1 MAALDTLYDKVLNEA
16 WSKTIAGNGKNT
28 LLVHTEADFKPEDTY
43 YVFVC
48 KPATTQS
55 KYTWQTSPSLINFS
69 VGGNEENWKNLRI
82 IEDRLVKGS
91 EAISYIKNKES
102 KILSGLTRYILDIR
116 YINRTVKDAIYASLY
131 IKTPSGPGR
140 FAAGYYFVNA
150 NMIGAPDLKVY
161 YNIFDSEM

>member
-1 MAALDTLYDKVLNEA
+1 VAALDLIYDDILNEA

-91 EAISYIKNKES
+91 EAISYIKNKEG

-150 NMIGAPDLKVY
+150 NMIY
-161 YNIFDSEM
+161 